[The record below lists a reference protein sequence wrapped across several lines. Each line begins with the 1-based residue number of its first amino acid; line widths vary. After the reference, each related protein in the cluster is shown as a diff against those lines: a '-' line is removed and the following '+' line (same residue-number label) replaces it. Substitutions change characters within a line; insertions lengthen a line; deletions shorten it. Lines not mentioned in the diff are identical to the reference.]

1 MGELGMNQENFCLSG
16 ASFLSTALLSV
27 VCAQCAVCRCGA
39 PAWTVFLCDAV
50 GLAPAGPGVGVSQC
64 SEAVMSSPVQ
74 DSASLVDRPDPA
86 SLTHVSSRLYFKGTT
101 R

>member
-1 MGELGMNQENFCLSG
+1 MEHPFSSLICPLPRSSWSLLGVLFAGVVPQPGLS
-16 ASFLSTALLSV
+16 SPALPS
-27 VCAQCAVCRCGA
+27 
-39 PAWTVFLCDAV
+39 D
-50 GLAPAGPGVGVSQC
+50 GPGVSVSRC

-86 SLTHVSSRLYFKGTT
+86 SLTHVSSRLYFNGTT